1 MPNAAAQMQFRCLLN
16 AFAAE
21 DPSAEDIGSV
31 LCALGRMY
39 KLVVP
44 QFSQGDRNAHIKVA
58 GYII

>member
-1 MPNAAAQMQFRCLLN
+1 MQFRCLLN